1 MPLHARPPFLL
12 ASVALASVARCF
24 SAASHGVATPRTYQ
38 RRLFEELLAAKDAQL
53 ADKDARIA
61 SAEREMKERVATA
74 ERELQARVAAAERE
88 LKERVATAERSAA
101 AAESQ
106 LRERLAEKDAGMAAQ
121 CLASAQALARAK
133 HETDVARGILNVR
146 GLFEAC
152 LAEIWRASEIKGT
165 VSTSKKLEAL
175 LAGGGCPGLSAY
187 LQLTAV
193 DNGVPEEEV
202 LRQAK
207 SLYDKLSVRLH
218 ADAAEGTSRLP
229 IEVLERWGRPTMVAL
244 AAFVSFAGRDLSLYN
259 EEGGDL
265 QLRLR
270 LVPSPIPC
278 KATMEEL
285 KHLAVG
291 PV

>member
-1 MPLHARPPFLL
+1 
-12 ASVALASVARCF
+12 
-24 SAASHGVATPRTYQ
+24 
-38 RRLFEELLAAKDAQL
+38 LFEELLAAKDAQL

-61 SAEREMKERVATA
+61 SAEREMKE
-74 ERELQARVAAAERE
+74 RVAAAERE